1 MKALNVLAAFIGGA
15 AVGAALGVLFA
26 PEEGSDTREKIAE
39 ALRKKGIK
47 LSKEDFEDLVSDIK
61 KKFEKESEEDLA

>member
-15 AVGAALGVLFA
+15 ALGAALGVLFA
-26 PEEGSDTREKIAE
+26 PEKGSDTREKIAE